1 MVLLGGLEI
10 VAAGYLIHK
19 HNKNKKERAR
29 LEEEAAALEED
40 SYPLFPADQRPP
52 RRHTHSHSQS
62 QSRPHTHSSQSL
74 AQVDESDEERRA
86 RRRRRREKRRKE
98 EEEEFGYE
106 RTNSAPPKLTQTQT
120 VVAPGVVAG
129 WPAHWKQSQVPSAQP
144 PRVHT
149 PQTQMNARPRMNPP
163 GPNGYPQ
170 DVKYGFVPDIPHD
183 QYPPPYS
190 GPSEQPDREERRQ
203 ARREERREDRRGRER
218 LEVRGRRERRSVSPM
233 LGVYDDDNWSP
244 DPRVRFSNEN
254 VVLGGSSNPPP
265 KYRA

>member
-1 MVLLGGLEI
+1 MVILGGLEI

-29 LEEEAAALEED
+29 LEEEVAALEES

-52 RRHTHSHSQS
+52 RRHTHSHTHSQS

-74 AQVDESDEERRA
+74 VQLDESDEERRE
-86 RRRRRREKRRKE
+86 RRRRRREKKKR
-98 EEEEFGYE
+98 EEEFEYG
-106 RTNSAPPKLTQTQT
+106 RTNSAPPKMAQTQS

-129 WPAHWKQSQVPSAQP
+129 WPAHWKQSHVPPVQP

-149 PQTQMNARPRMNPP
+149 PQPQMNPQPQVNL
-163 GPNGYPQ
+163 GSNGYPQ
-170 DVKYGFVPDIPHD
+170 DVKYGFVPEIPHD

-190 GPSEQPDREERRQ
+190 GPSGQSD
-203 ARREERREDRRGRER
+203 RREERREERKEDRRGRER

-233 LGVYDDDNWSP
+233 LGVYEEDSRSP
-244 DPRVRFSNEN
+244 GPRVRFSGDD
-254 VVLGGSSNPPP
+254 VVLGGGANPPP